1 MKFNSIREM
10 ETNLKNVTSLKSLQ
24 EDITFATQGQFIT
37 VSFIGIGSSAAGQ
50 EISYLGKET
59 ADSLRI
65 NYTGNDNNITVTSV
79 KLTTR
84 V

>member
-37 VSFIGIGSSAAGQ
+37 VSFIGISSSAAGQ

-79 KLTTR
+79 KLTR